1 MEDNRATRLGDRA
14 NIAVS
19 DFLETMRSIAKE
31 ARELDKDE
39 QQLEIE
45 RLGRRLAG
53 MKARVRRLANRNA
66 RLLRRLRELDP
77 EGADAHEKKLEGVSN
92 EQG

>member
-45 RLGRRLAG
+45 RLERRVSSLKAQARRL
-53 MKARVRRLANRNA
+53 MNRNA

>member
-1 MEDNRATRLGDRA
+1 MEDNKATRLGTKA

-19 DFLETMRSIAKE
+19 DFLETMRSIAKD

-45 RLGRRLAG
+45 RLERRLAG
-53 MKARVRRLANRNA
+53 MKAHVRRLSKRNE
-66 RLLRRLRELDP
+66 RLLKRLRKVDP
-77 EGADAHEKKLEGVSN
+77 EGAAAYEANLE
-92 EQG
+92 EE

>member
-66 RLLRRLRELDP
+66 RLLRRLRKVDP
-77 EGADAHEKKLEGVSN
+77 DGAAAYEANLE
-92 EQG
+92 EE

>member
-1 MEDNRATRLGDRA
+1 MEDNRTTRLGDRA
-14 NIAVS
+14 NVAVS

-45 RLGRRLAG
+45 RLRRRLAG

-77 EGADAHEKKLEGVSN
+77 EGADAYEKKLEEMSD